1 MHVDAASPARP
12 SFLAIRA
19 SRGLQVIRR
28 WVGHTT
34 TQRKKKKDH
43 AKEMCEKKNFA
54 IVCLCARP
62 QNVTVIRTDRRLRCL
77 LPVQLLQTLRA
88 DKGISYLSNGSLLAQ
103 YYVRLTAHASSRST
117 RMQSKTRHCH
127 LAFIKAEQQG
137 LAVLGMF

>member
-1 MHVDAASPARP
+1 MHVGAASPARP

-19 SRGLQVIRR
+19 SRGLLVIRR

-34 TQRKKKKDH
+34 TQRKKKDH

-62 QNVTVIRTDRRLRCL
+62 QNVTVIRTDRRLCCL
-77 LPVQLLQTLRA
+77 LPVQLLQTLQA
-88 DKGISYLSNGSLLAQ
+88 DEGISYLSNGLLLAQ
-103 YYVRLTAHASSRST
+103 YYVRLTAHASSRSAQ
-117 RMQSKTRHCH
+117 MQSKTRHCH